1 MVVQTTARRANGV
14 HREDM
19 GMDTFASVADRNAIE
34 AEARWDDR
42 QVARSVYEFLGRA
55 AAMHGARPA
64 LSFQLQSGPSD
75 PSETLTW
82 AELLRK
88 TTQAANL
95 FRSLGIG
102 ETDVVAFI
110 LPNTVETAVV
120 LLGAMTAGIVNP
132 INPLLEPEQISAILR
147 ETKAKVVVTLRAFPK
162 VDVAQKV
169 AEAVRHAPSVRTVL
183 EVDLNRYLSP
193 PKSWIV
199 PFVRPKNPVQHDATV
214 KSFTDEL
221 ARQPAGALTF
231 SETGQDRV
239 AALFH
244 TGGTTGMPKVA
255 QHRIS
260 GMVYNGWLGHM
271 LLFRETDVVIC
282 PLPMFHVFAVYPVLM
297 SMIASGGHVVFP
309 TPAGYRGDGVLDNFW
324 KLVERWKVTYLIT
337 VPTALSALMQRPINA
352 DVSTL
357 RGAFSGSA
365 PLPVELYNRFE
376 AATGVKIIEGY
387 GLTECTCLVSIN
399 PPEGAKKIGSVG
411 IPFPYTHVRILHSDA
426 EGRVTKDCGV
436 DEVGEICVSNPGVFE
451 GSTYTEVDKN
461 RNLFAEGRYLRTG
474 DLGRLDAEGYLFIT
488 GRAKDLIIR
497 GGHNIDPAE
506 IEEALMRHE
515 AVAFVGAIGQPDS
528 FAGELPCAYVE
539 LMAGK
544 SVTPEDLLDF
554 ARQHVH
560 ERAAVPKHIEILQ
573 ELPKTAVGKVFKP
586 DLRRRAIS
594 RVYDAALAEA
604 GLAARVSA
612 VKEDKK
618 RGLVAQLERTG
629 PVDEAEVARLMGEF
643 AGPWEWAA

>member
-1 MVVQTTARRANGV
+1 
-14 HREDM
+14 
-19 GMDTFASVADRNAIE
+19 MDTFASVADRNAIE
-34 AEARWDDR
+34 AEARWEDR

-55 AAMHGARPA
+55 GAMHGTRPA
-64 LSFQLQSGPSD
+64 LSFQLQSGPTD
-75 PSETLTW
+75 RSETLTW

-110 LPNTVETAVV
+110 LPNTVETAIV

-199 PFVRPKNPVQHDATV
+199 PFVRPKNPVEHDATV
-214 KSFTDEL
+214 KNFTAEL

-231 SETGQDRV
+231 AESGQDRV

-255 QHRIS
+255 QHRFS
-260 GMVYNGWLGHM
+260 GMVYNGWLGHK

-387 GLTECTCLVSIN
+387 GLTECTCLVSVN

-539 LMAGK
+539 LVAGK
-544 SVTPEDLLDF
+544 SVTPADLLEF

-560 ERAAVPKHIEILQ
+560 ERAAVPKHVEILQ

-629 PVDEAEVARLMGEF
+629 PVEDAEVARLMGEF
-643 AGPWEWAA
+643 AGPWEWADGA

>member
-1 MVVQTTARRANGV
+1 
-14 HREDM
+14 
-19 GMDTFASVADRNAIE
+19 
-34 AEARWDDR
+34 
-42 QVARSVYEFLGRA
+42 
-55 AAMHGARPA
+55 
-64 LSFQLQSGPSD
+64 
-75 PSETLTW
+75 
-82 AELLRK
+82 
-88 TTQAANL
+88 
-95 FRSLGIG
+95 
-102 ETDVVAFI
+102 
-110 LPNTVETAVV
+110 
-120 LLGAMTAGIVNP
+120 MTAGIVNP

-162 VDVAQKV
+162 TDVAQKV
-169 AEAVRHAPSVRTVL
+169 AEAVRHAPGVRTVL

-199 PFVRPKNPVQHDATV
+199 PFIRPKNPVQHDATV
-214 KSFTDEL
+214 KSFAAEL

-255 QHRIS
+255 QHRFS
-260 GMVYNGWLGHM
+260 GMVYNGWLGHK

-365 PLPVELYNRFE
+365 PLPIELYNRFE

-387 GLTECTCLVSIN
+387 GLTECTCLVSVN
-399 PPEGAKKIGSVG
+399 PPEGNKKIGSVG

-426 EGRVTKDCGV
+426 EGRVIKDCAV
-436 DEVGEICVSNPGVFE
+436 DEVGEICVSNPGVLE

-474 DLGRLDAEGYLFIT
+474 DLGRLDAEGYLYIT

-539 LMAGK
+539 LVAGK
-544 SVTPEDLLDF
+544 TVTPDELLEF
-554 ARQHVH
+554 ARLHVH
-560 ERAAVPKHIEILQ
+560 ERAAVPKHVEILQ

-586 DLRRRAIS
+586 DLRRRAIT
-594 RVYDAALAEA
+594 RVFDAALAEA
-604 GLAARVSA
+604 GLAARVVA

-629 PVDEAEVARLMGEF
+629 PVDDAEVARLMGEF
-643 AGPWEWAA
+643 AGPWEWAD

>member
-1 MVVQTTARRANGV
+1 
-14 HREDM
+14 M
-19 GMDTFASVADRNAIE
+19 GTFASVADRNAIE
-34 AEARWDDR
+34 AEARWEDR
-42 QVARSVYEFLGRA
+42 QAARSIHEFLGRA
-55 AAMHGARPA
+55 AEAHGTRPA
-64 LSFQLQSGPSD
+64 LSFQLLSGPSD

-162 VDVAQKV
+162 ADVAQKV

-183 EVDLNRYLSP
+183 EVDLNRYLSA
-193 PKSWIV
+193 PKRWIV
-199 PFVRPKNPVQHDATV
+199 PFVRPKNPVEHDATV

-231 SETGQDRV
+231 AEARQDRV

-309 TPAGYRGDGVLDNFW
+309 TPSGYRGDGVLDNFW

-387 GLTECTCLVSIN
+387 GLTECTCLVSVN

-426 EGRVTKDCGV
+426 EGRVIKECGV

-554 ARQHVH
+554 ARLHVH
-560 ERAAVPKHIEILQ
+560 ERAAVPKHIEILA

-594 RVYDAALAEA
+594 RVLDAALADA
-604 GLAARVSA
+604 GLAARVVA

-629 PVDEAEVARLMGEF
+629 PVEDADVEKLMGEF
-643 AGPWEWAA
+643 AGPWEWAAQA